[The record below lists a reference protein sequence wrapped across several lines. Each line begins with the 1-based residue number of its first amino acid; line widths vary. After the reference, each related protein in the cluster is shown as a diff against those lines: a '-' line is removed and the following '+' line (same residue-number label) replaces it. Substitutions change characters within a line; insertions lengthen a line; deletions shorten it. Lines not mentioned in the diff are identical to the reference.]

1 MTRGLASLTIALAV
15 AVTLLAGAPASAD
28 SGTQPQAVIALHAV
42 EYAYPAPQG
51 TPCDAGKPTIPCRNY
66 RVTWPLLSG
75 ADVYL
80 VVARA
85 YPGPGIA
92 GVSCG
97 ISYNAT
103 VGAGVDVLG
112 WTLCADLEFTNS
124 GLNGEWPASGGGSRI
139 TWVSTTNCQRT
150 VIDPDGVHAIAGAF
164 YVYAYS
170 MDLFQV
176 TANTNLAGPY
186 ELAVADCAASVTYLK
201 EGDLHLRATN
211 AWLGFGD
218 IGYNPCVGATTIPV
232 DRTTWGQLKTTY

>member
-1 MTRGLASLTIALAV
+1 
-15 AVTLLAGAPASAD
+15 
-28 SGTQPQAVIALHAV
+28 
-42 EYAYPAPQG
+42 
-51 TPCDAGKPTIPCRNY
+51 
-66 RVTWPLLSG
+66 VTWPIESG

-112 WTLCADLEFTNS
+112 WTLCADLEFTNA
-124 GLNGEWPASGGGSRI
+124 GPNGEWPASRGGSRI
-139 TWVSTTNCQRT
+139 NWVSTTNCQRT
-150 VIDPDGVHAIAGAF
+150 VINPDGVHAIAGAF

-170 MDLFQV
+170 MDTFLV
-176 TANTNLAGPY
+176 TANPNVAIPY
-186 ELAVADCAASVTYLK
+186 ELAVADCAASVTYLR
-201 EGDLHLRATN
+201 EGDLHLPAAN

-218 IGYNPCVGATTIPV
+218 IGYDPCAGATPIPV
-232 DRTTWGQLKTTY
+232 RRTTWGGIKTKY